1 MDRLES
7 SVISLLTAPH
17 QRPAASGAFVAS
29 AVVTAT
35 VVEPPGVDSP
45 GSHDSPVVGHPVVD
59 TTAIDPPSVGP
70 PVVDLSIV
78 DSPAVDLPVV
88 GSATENNSPRRMHG
102 RRRRAERDPTDDLAF
117 LVGSTLDPAVTA
129 QEIVDLVVP
138 DFADYATLLLREDVL
153 TEGASTQLRP
163 GPVTLRRMAL
173 AARSTELTA
182 RLREAL
188 PMGVPTMMAQDS
200 PYARCMAS
208 RTVLIEPQLCPAG
221 GQPGAGF
228 DEDDTDLAIL
238 LLGRNGVYAPL
249 VVGTGVLG
257 LIVFSRYP
265 ENDRF
270 DPGEID
276 YAAYVAARAAA
287 WMDNARQFSRQQ
299 HTALVMQQAL
309 LPQNLAEPDGLE
321 IAHRYLPAGEI
332 EVVGGD
338 WYDVIALSG
347 GRTALVVGDV
357 MGHSTAA
364 ASAMGQL
371 RTAVRTLAGVDLPP
385 AQVLTHLDE
394 LMPGIDESLFATC
407 IYAIYDPTTQ
417 KCVLSRAGH
426 VPPLIVLP
434 GQPPEVLHRVRPG
447 LPLGLRVDYSP
458 YDTVE
463 IDMPDG
469 SLLVLCTDGLLE
481 NKNRDID
488 TGLDMLC
495 ENVAQSGR
503 PLQEICD
510 QVVHELDLNKDR
522 DDIALLIARVH
533 PPSHHYS
540 ATWELPST
548 VDQVP
553 RCRRL
558 VRDTLTEWGLS
569 HLIENA
575 ALLVSELAT
584 NALQHAGGSFQL
596 RLHRGKFLLC
606 EVCDNAKAP
615 PEMNMETVDHPD
627 LLAEDGRGM
636 VLVGELSRRWGFRPT
651 AGGKVVWFEL
661 PLAK

>member
-1 MDRLES
+1 MDRSEN
-7 SVISLLTAPH
+7 
-17 QRPAASGAFVAS
+17 S
-29 AVVTAT
+29 AVFLLAT
-35 VVEPPGVDSP
+35 PPQRAALP
-45 GSHDSPVVGHPVVD
+45 GAAFAAALGE
-59 TTAIDPPSVGP
+59 G
-70 PVVDLSIV
+70 
-78 DSPAVDLPVV
+78 
-88 GSATENNSPRRMHG
+88 GPRRAPG
-102 RRRRAERDPTDDLAF
+102 RRRRAPQDPAEDPAF

-138 DFADYATLLLREDVL
+138 EFADYASLLLREDVL
-153 TEGASTQLRP
+153 NEGAGVQLRK
-163 GPVTLRRMAL
+163 GPITLRRLAL
-173 AARSTELTA
+173 AAGTAQLTA
-182 RLREAL
+182 RLRAAL
-188 PMGVPTMMAQDS
+188 PMGVPKAVAADS
-200 PYARCMAS
+200 AYGRCMAG
-208 RTVLIEPQLCPAG
+208 RTVLVEPQSWQSSDPACD
-221 GQPGAGF
+221 PA
-228 DEDDTDLAIL
+228 EDPELAEL
-238 LLGRNGVYAPL
+238 LSERYGLYAPL

-257 LIVFSRYP
+257 LLVFARWP
-265 ENDRF
+265 ENDSF
-270 DPGEID
+270 APAEVDH
-276 YAAYVAARAAA
+276 AAYVAACAAA

-299 HTALVMQQAL
+299 RTALVMQQAL

-321 IAHRYLPAGEI
+321 IAHRYLPASEI

-385 AQVLTHLDE
+385 AQVLTHLDQ
-394 LMPGIDESLFATC
+394 LMPSIDESLFATC

-426 VPPLIVLP
+426 VPPLLVLP
-434 GQPPEVLHRVRPG
+434 GQEPEVLHRVGPG
-447 LPLGLRVDYSP
+447 LPLGLRVDCGT

-495 ENVAQSGR
+495 ENTAQSGR
-503 PLQEICD
+503 GLEEICD

-522 DDIALLIARVH
+522 DDIALLIARAH
-533 PPSHHYS
+533 PPSHGCS
-540 ATWELPST
+540 VAWDLPART
-548 VDQVP
+548 DQVP
-553 RCRRL
+553 RCRQL
-558 VRDTLTEWGLS
+558 VRETLTAWGLT
-569 HLIENA
+569 HLVDDTQ
-575 ALLVSELAT
+575 LLVSELAT
-584 NALQHAGGSFQL
+584 NALLHAGGSFQL

-615 PEMNMETVDHPD
+615 PEVHTESTDHPD

-636 VLVGELSRRWGFRPT
+636 VLVGKLSRRWGFRP
-651 AGGKVVWFEL
+651 AAEGKVVWFEL
-661 PLAK
+661 SLAKR

>member
-7 SVISLLTAPH
+7 SAISLLTAPH
-17 QRPAASGAFVAS
+17 QRPAVSGGYA
-29 AVVTAT
+29 
-35 VVEPPGVDSP
+35 PLPGE
-45 GSHDSPVVGHPVVD
+45 
-59 TTAIDPPSVGP
+59 A
-70 PVVDLSIV
+70 
-78 DSPAVDLPVV
+78 A
-88 GSATENNSPRRMHG
+88 PRRAHG
-102 RRRRAERDPTDDLAF
+102 RRRAQRDPADDLAF

-138 DFADYATLLLREDVL
+138 EFADYASLLLREDVL

-163 GPVTLRRMAL
+163 GPITLRRMAL
-173 AARSTELTA
+173 AAGTADLTA
-182 RLREAL
+182 RLRAAL
-188 PMGVPTMMAQDS
+188 PMGVPTVIGEDS

-208 RTVLIEPQLCPAG
+208 RSVLVEPQLCSAG
-221 GQPGAGF
+221 GRPGSGPA
-228 DEDDTDLAIL
+228 EDTELTRL
-238 LLGRNGVYAPL
+238 LIGRHGVYAPL

-257 LIVFSRYP
+257 LLVFSRSP
-265 ENDRF
+265 ENNLF

-276 YAAYVAARAAA
+276 YAAYVAARAAV

-299 HTALVMQQAL
+299 RTALVMQQAL

-321 IAHRYLPAGEI
+321 IAHRYLPASDI

-394 LMPGIDESLFATC
+394 LMPSIDDSLFATC

-447 LPLGLRVDYSP
+447 LPLGLRIDYSP

-495 ENVAQSGR
+495 DNVAQSSR
-503 PLQEICD
+503 PLQTICD

-540 ATWELPST
+540 ATWDLPARM
-548 VDQVP
+548 DQVP
-553 RCRRL
+553 HCRRL
-558 VRDTLTEWGLS
+558 VRATLTEWGLG

-575 ALLVSELAT
+575 ELLVSELAT
-584 NALQHAGGSFQL
+584 NALRHAGGSFQL
-596 RLHRGKFLLC
+596 RLRRGKFLLC
-606 EVCDNAKAP
+606 EVCDNARTP
-615 PEMNMETVDHPD
+615 PEINTRIVEHPF
-627 LLAEDGRGM
+627 LLSEEGRGM
-636 VLVGELSRRWGFRPT
+636 VLVGEFSRRWGFRPT
-651 AGGKVVWFEL
+651 AAGKVVWFEL